1 MGNAVGVLISAAP
14 NNTIGGSSAGAANV
28 FGFNNTA
35 GVQITGTAATGT
47 VILGNF
53 IGTNANAV
61 NFGNTFGVIDD
72 SGGNTIGGTSA
83 GAANVFG
90 FNSIAGLQ
98 IHAPNDLVIG
108 NVFGTDASDR
118 QFG

>member
-1 MGNAVGVLISAAP
+1 MLLH
-14 NNTIGGSSAGAANV
+14 NTIGGSSAGAANV
-28 FGFNNTA
+28 FGFNNAA
-35 GVQITGTAATGT
+35 GVQITAAATTGT

-61 NFGNTFGVIDD
+61 NFGNAIGVLDD

-90 FNSIAGLQ
+90 FNSTAGLQ
-98 IHAPNDLVIG
+98 INAPNDLVIG
-108 NVFGTDASDR
+108 NFFGTDASEHNLVNGGR
-118 QFG
+118 HH